1 MSSLTRGGCARRSST
16 MLVHLRQRSC
26 GHWSTQPRAVGW
38 WAIAWAGPPERSRS
52 WTRQG
57 RSSRGAGS
65 EVVPGSKVSV
75 FLGGSKKP
83 VTTKAPFSRCSPGCG
98 TRQCSRRAPTRN
110 KGMPVTLKETRAC
123 RRGPDTGGA
132 EPAASKRAGTFAA
145 RLTYCRE
152 RLLYDFCKGGSLRNE
167 PQYPAMGYAL
177 HSGRGG
183 SDSEDEKRGGAFS
196 GSFEEEEEE

>member
-1 MSSLTRGGCARRSST
+1 MLDVRAPCLFTSGNVHADIGRHSRALWGGGRLRGPDRRS
-16 MLVHLRQRSC
+16 VAGAGQDKADHLEAQGRRSC
-26 GHWSTQPRAVGW
+26 LDRRFRCFWGDLKNRYYKGALFTLQPRLWNA
-38 WAIAWAGPPERSRS
+38 AMLAAGAHEK
-52 WTRQG
+52 QG
-57 RSSRGAGS
+57 HARN
-65 EVVPGSKVSV
+65 PK
-75 FLGGSKKP
+75 
-83 VTTKAPFSRCSPGCG
+83 
-98 TRQCSRRAPTRN
+98 RN
-110 KGMPVTLKETRAC
+110 KGMPPRTR
-123 RRGPDTGGA
+123 PTGGA